1 MTSSLLE
8 TKVTFKAHERV
19 ARAIESSIY
28 NPPEI
33 DTKMRE
39 YTREVT
45 ITGKSME
52 DINKQAEKVASY
64 LKEQTGMTWVIE
76 IPDYKDVEI

>member
-1 MTSSLLE
+1 MSLLE
-8 TKVTFKAHERV
+8 TKVVFKAHEKV
-19 ARAIESSIY
+19 ARRLSDGIPDVIEPQI
-28 NPPEI
+28 EQ
-33 DTKMRE
+33 KMRE

-76 IPDYKDVEI
+76 VSDYKDVEI